1 MIQMV
6 LLLPVVWLFLCDFG
20 PELGMG
26 KASFYIIELNVLS
39 ICLAFTRIQI
49 L

>member
-26 KASFYIIELNVLS
+26 RASFFDFS
-39 ICLAFTRIQI
+39 ILISV
-49 L
+49 